1 MGIKKLYGKFLGG
14 NVGNS
19 NLITSTDYRYDEDTF
34 EFKGSSSLY
43 DGGKKADEEGAYT
56 FDSIKSFIESK
67 GKTELVKLKEN
78 QLS

>member
-1 MGIKKLYGKFLGG
+1 MAIKKLYGKFLGG
-14 NVGNS
+14 TLGRS
-19 NLITSTDYRYDEDTF
+19 NLITSTDYEYDEDTF
-34 EFKGSSSLY
+34 EFKGCSALY

-67 GKTELVKLKEN
+67 GKTELIPLTEN